1 MRSTVSSK
9 LKQNDME
16 KETEKIPI
24 QMQLFNIAEYTAETL
39 KNIMLNNYCRMCI
52 HHITL
57 NQGYE
62 RKHKV
67 QICNARTSNRTQS
80 GFLKIKASQPAC
92 ILFQAKK
99 A

>member
-1 MRSTVSSK
+1 MTEK
-9 LKQNDME
+9 KTKPTQND
-16 KETEKIPI
+16 KNKIPI
-24 QMQLFNIAEYTAETL
+24 QMQLFNIADYTAENL
-39 KNIMLNNYCRMCI
+39 KQIMLNNYCRMCI

-62 RKHKV
+62 GKNKV

-92 ILFQAKK
+92 ILFQAKP
-99 A
+99 